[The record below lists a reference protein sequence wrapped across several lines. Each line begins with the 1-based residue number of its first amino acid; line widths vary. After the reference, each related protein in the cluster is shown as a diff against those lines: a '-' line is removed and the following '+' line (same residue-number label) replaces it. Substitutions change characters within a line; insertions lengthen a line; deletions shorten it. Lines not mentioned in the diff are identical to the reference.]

1 MNVLLIA
8 IGGALGSASRYLLSI
23 AILRVTTPFFPYGT
37 FAVNLVGCAAF
48 GVIAGAAQH
57 RLPLPVD
64 LRAFLLVGVLGGFT
78 TFSTYAFDSVTLMR
92 DGQWTLALVNMV
104 GQLAG
109 GVAALWVGLR
119 LAS

>member
-8 IGGALGSASRYLLSI
+8 IGGALGSVGRYLLSTV
-23 AILRVTTPFFPYGT
+23 ILEMTTPFFPYGT

-48 GVIAGAAQH
+48 GAIAGAAQH
-57 RLPLPVD
+57 RLPITVEW
-64 LRAFLLVGVLGGFT
+64 RAFLLVGVLGGFT

-92 DGQWTLALVNMV
+92 DGQWNLALVNMI

-109 GVAALWVGLR
+109 GVMALWVGLR